1 MTKKKNLLQRL
12 KNVKNNIINK
22 NKLKQN
28 SENTKKQN
36 DQ

>member
-12 KNVKNNIINK
+12 KNVKNNTINK
-22 NKLKQN
+22 SKLKQN
-28 SENTKKQN
+28 SESTKKQN